1 MENSTF
7 VISARIPT
15 DTARRLK
22 ERLKN
27 EEMSM
32 SEFLQRYAI
41 GAAKDGSADFRNLN
55 IAQGIEL
62 ANGGFVPTPKSV
74 ELPEEAKAM
83 LSAIGGLASGAI
95 VYQTLTTFLPDSMD
109 KDEKESY
116 AIVGALSTGIIAAV
130 GIHNVLGKKQKR
142 KKANAE

>member
-62 ANGGFVPTPKSV
+62 ANGGVIPTPKSA

-109 KDEKESY
+109 KDEKETY

>member
-15 DTARRLK
+15 DTAKRLK
-22 ERLKN
+22 ERLKT
-27 EEMSM
+27 EEMTM

-41 GAAKDGSADFRNLN
+41 GTADGGSADFRNLN
-55 IAQGIEL
+55 IAEGIQL
-62 ANGGFVPTPKSV
+62 ANGGSIPTPKPS

-95 VYQTLTTFLPDSMD
+95 VYQTLTTFLPNSMD

-116 AIVGALSTGIIAAV
+116 AIVGALSTGIISAI
-130 GIHNVLGKKQKR
+130 GIHNVLGKK
-142 KKANAE
+142 KKGRETPAE

>member
-1 MENSTF
+1 
-7 VISARIPT
+7 
-15 DTARRLK
+15 
-22 ERLKN
+22 
-27 EEMSM
+27 M

-41 GAAKDGSADFRNLN
+41 GAAKDSSADFRNLN

-62 ANGGFVPTPKSV
+62 ANGGSIPTPKSV

-109 KDEKESY
+109 KDEKETY

-130 GIHNVLGKKQKR
+130 GIHKVLGKKQKR

>member
-1 MENSTF
+1 MENSTY

-41 GAAKDGSADFRNLN
+41 GSVKDGSADFRNLN

-109 KDEKESY
+109 KDEKETY